1 MKIAIVDDDTHC
13 LYDITLRLHEFESHR
28 EDIHFEIQTYSS
40 SSGFLDNYHSQ
51 YFDLVYL
58 NVNIDDSKGIELA
71 QIIRKRQ
78 SNCMIILIADHI
90 EFVHESFAVQAFQ
103 YLQKPFDDELFK
115 SELQR
120 AVHQYRYHKKA
131 FILHTEKGKTVFHLK
146 DIVYIET
153 SYSTYKI
160 CTIKDFYYGQY
171 KQAIKIKE
179 EMLNYSFFKIS
190 RSLIVNLDYVK
201 QFDYLS
207 VIMSNGDILPIPR
220 KRFKDF
226 KRMFYE
232 HVTK

>member
-1 MKIAIVDDDTHC
+1 MKIAIVDDDTSC
-13 LYDITLRLHEFESHR
+13 LYDITTKLHQFESQR
-28 EDIHFEIQTYSS
+28 EDIHFEIQAYSS
-40 SSGFLDNYHSQ
+40 ISTFLDHYHSQ

-58 NVNIDDSKGIELA
+58 NVNIDHSKGIELA

-90 EFVHESFAVQAFQ
+90 EYVHESFAVQAFQ
-103 YLQKPFDDELFK
+103 YLQKPFDDELFI

-131 FILHTEKGKTVFHLK
+131 FILSTEKGRTVFHLK
-146 DIVYIET
+146 DIIYIET
-153 SYSTYKI
+153 SYSAYKI
-160 CTIKDFYYGQY
+160 CTTRNSYYGQY

-179 EMLNYSFFKIS
+179 EMLNFSFFKIS

-201 QFDYLS
+201 QFDYLT
-207 VIMSNGDILPIPR
+207 VVMSNGDILPISR

-232 HVTK
+232 HVIK